1 MKTGLLFGPHGKSG
15 MTNGWSNKML
25 IPGISMISY
34 VSRGIIGSNEIC
46 PLPKANSCSMQ
57 MIEITAVSSDR
68 NP

>member
-1 MKTGLLFGPHGKSG
+1 
-15 MTNGWSNKML
+15 
-25 IPGISMISY
+25 MISY